1 VPAGAFNL
9 LHGCGAGSTGEL
21 MCAHPGVDAITFTGE
36 SHTGTAIMRAAAATV
51 KPVSF
56 ELGGKNA
63 ALVFADADFEAAVAG
78 TARSAFTNG
87 GQVCLCTE
95 RVYVERPVFERFVAA
110 LAAKARALRL
120 GWPQDPATDMGPMIS
135 ATHRDK
141 VLGYYALAREEGA
154 TVITGGGAPRFD
166 DARDHGAWVEPTVL
180 TGLAQGAR
188 CMQEEIFGPVCHVM
202 PFDTEA
208 EAVAL
213 ANDTRFGLAATV
225 WTRDV
230 ERAHRVAARMR
241 AGITWVNCWYLR
253 DLRTPFGGVKLSGIG
268 REGGLHSLAFYA
280 EPSTICVK
288 L

>member
-1 VPAGAFNL
+1 
-9 LHGCGAGSTGEL
+9 
-21 MCAHPGVDAITFTGE
+21 
-36 SHTGTAIMRAAAATV
+36 
-51 KPVSF
+51 
-56 ELGGKNA
+56 
-63 ALVFADADFEAAVAG
+63 
-78 TARSAFTNG
+78 
-87 GQVCLCTE
+87 
-95 RVYVERPVFERFVAA
+95 
-110 LAAKARALRL
+110 
-120 GWPQDPATDMGPMIS
+120 MIS